1 MKFLGECTY
10 MSFAYLIWTSLEKV
24 ERKSIILI
32 PEKNNSCYVLNTQ
45 KIHYFVQQISPIVT
59 FSIQVL
65 MQLRQFGFMCK
76 LKQCSREFAFKWAV
90 AINNIYWLQKLFKGS
105 SYSYETLKEKAKQA
119 NELNNQA

>member
-1 MKFLGECTY
+1 M
-10 MSFAYLIWTSLEKV
+10 
-24 ERKSIILI
+24 
-32 PEKNNSCYVLNTQ
+32 
-45 KIHYFVQQISPIVT
+45 T

-119 NELNNQA
+119 NELKNQA

>member
-1 MKFLGECTY
+1 
-10 MSFAYLIWTSLEKV
+10 
-24 ERKSIILI
+24 
-32 PEKNNSCYVLNTQ
+32 
-45 KIHYFVQQISPIVT
+45 
-59 FSIQVL
+59 
-65 MQLRQFGFMCK
+65 MCK